1 MMESSTHSDFL
12 RVTEYIMTKIDFEFF
27 LSLSCRSWIRYIG
40 TWIVSKFQVIHT
52 ENKIMVQRK
61 WGNYAKR

>member
-12 RVTEYIMTKIDFEFF
+12 RVTEYIMTKIDLEFF
-27 LSLSCRSWIRYIG
+27 LSCRFWIRYIV